1 MGDLHRT
8 EGGEIMIRLED
19 NRVEILQV
27 QQELNRCKTKGPH
40 YRDLSKRLR
49 KLKNERAEALKYLKE
64 AGKI

>member
-1 MGDLHRT
+1 
-8 EGGEIMIRLED
+8 MIRLED

-27 QQELNRCKTKGPH
+27 QEEMSRCKTKGPH

-49 KLKNERAEALKYLKE
+49 KLKSERAEALKYLKE

>member
-1 MGDLHRT
+1 
-8 EGGEIMIRLED
+8 MIRLED

-49 KLKNERAEALKYLKE
+49 KLKNERAEALKRIAQEKS
-64 AGKI
+64 